1 MKKLIE
7 RFALFLLRKVGKENR
22 ELSVRNHVWYMGA
35 WWKVKSWGMKMTDY
49 NQMELQIEA
58 VRYIEEDAR

>member
-22 ELSVRNHVWYMGA
+22 ELSVCNNVWYMGA
-35 WWKVKSWGMKMTDY
+35 WWKVKSWGMKKTDY
-49 NQMELQIEA
+49 NQMELQITA
-58 VRYIEEDAR
+58 DRNIEEDAR